1 MISTDLITWFFS
13 YFIEEI
19 RLLVIIGVAGFMVLA
34 AYMGELK

>member
-19 RLLVIIGVAGFMVLA
+19 RFLIVIGVAGLMVLM
-34 AYMGELK
+34 AYMGELG